1 MRSFVD
7 STRTALVS
15 GVSLLALF
23 AADTGFAQT
32 TTAPAA
38 PATASAAAADY
49 SNLDEIIVTAQRQSQ
64 SLQDVPIAI
73 SAFTAQSLSA
83 QQINNSSDLQLTL
96 PNITFTKG
104 NFTSGNFTIRGV
116 GDLCVGVTCD
126 SATAIHINDLPLFGT
141 RIFETDFFDLE
152 RVEVLRGPQ
161 GTLFGRNATAGV
173 VNFVTAKPDL
183 KAFHASAQG
192 EYGNYNS
199 YRVKGMIN
207 LPLTDTLGVRF
218 AGTYLKRDG
227 YTQNLFNNT
236 QIDGRDQ
243 YSVRALAT

>member
-1 MRSFVD
+1 MRLTAS
-7 STRTALVS
+7 RTALS
-15 GVSLLALF
+15 GVSLLALL
-23 AADTGFAQT
+23 ATTPAFAQSAANAPANPGQT
-32 TTAPAA
+32 ATAPE
-38 PATASAAAADY
+38 ATGGYNA
-49 SNLDEIIVTAQRQSQ
+49 LDEIVVTAQRQSQ

-73 SAFTAQSLSA
+73 TAFTAQNLAA

-152 RVEVLRGPQ
+152 RIEVLRGPQ

-173 VNFVTAKPDL
+173 VNFITAKPDL
-183 KAFHASAQG
+183 KGLHAAAEG
-192 EYGNYNS
+192 EYGNYNE
-199 YRVKGMIN
+199 
-207 LPLTDTLGVRF
+207 LPR
-218 AGTYLKRDG
+218 
-227 YTQNLFNNT
+227 
-236 QIDGRDQ
+236 
-243 YSVRALAT
+243 SRAWSTCR